1 MFYCRGDLIGPA
13 RRGIAPSF
21 ISSPLCFPENT
32 TPSSRLTTVNAIVH
46 SVAASPLPLPP
57 TTVLINLMGTTT
69 SAISLP
75 ATGGGQRRQPCAKG
89 GESWKVVGE
98 RKSNQCSDAEEG
110 KGGEG
115 GDDGGKRPQGV
126 WYKGRG
132 ERYRWRG
139 RRLIWHSVASQTL
152 NRLQSLR
159 KVGAGEHRMEGG
171 RVDTQR
177 LPVQRP
183 SAKINVSDYQLNALG
198 QKSLHPSFCFLPAV
212 AEIVPVILGARSWG
226 CTLDKL
232 PVGSVA
238 VLQTNRLRAHTHL
251 LSIQCSQSAQC
262 SCRSA

>member
-1 MFYCRGDLIGPA
+1 
-13 RRGIAPSF
+13 
-21 ISSPLCFPENT
+21 
-32 TPSSRLTTVNAIVH
+32 
-46 SVAASPLPLPP
+46 
-57 TTVLINLMGTTT
+57 MGTTA

-75 ATGGGQRRQPCAKG
+75 ATGGVQRRQPCAKG

-98 RKSNQCSDAEEG
+98 KKSNQWSDAAEGSRGEEG
-110 KGGEG
+110 KGGER

-139 RRLIWHSVASQTL
+139 RRLIWHSVTSQTL
-152 NRLQSLR
+152 NRFRSLR
-159 KVGAGEHRMEGG
+159 KVGAGEHRMEGGGGGG

-183 SAKINVSDYQLNALG
+183 SAKINISVYQLNALE
-198 QKSLHPSFCFLPAV
+198 QKSLHPSVCFLPAV

-232 PVGSVA
+232 PVGSIA
-238 VLQTNRLRAHTHL
+238 VLQTTNCLYTHT
-251 LSIQCSQSAQC
+251 C
-262 SCRSA
+262 CRFSVAS